1 MLFLFVHA
9 EPPART
15 CPHTIMAGILIPS
28 CQKQIVDEAQTNRLS
43 LIVTESK
50 LSNCFTID
58 QLVGQ
63 NIILKKRIETSAK
76 CDEFENRLLPLL
88 AV

>member
-15 CPHTIMAGILIPS
+15 CPNTIMAGILIPS
-28 CQKQIVDEAQTNRLS
+28 CQKQIVN
-43 LIVTESK
+43 ESK